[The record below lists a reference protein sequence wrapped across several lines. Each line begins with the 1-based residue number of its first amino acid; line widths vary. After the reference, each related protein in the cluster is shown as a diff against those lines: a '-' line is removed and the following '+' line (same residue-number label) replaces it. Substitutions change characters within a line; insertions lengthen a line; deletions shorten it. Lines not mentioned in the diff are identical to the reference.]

1 MREDLRCARARAGA
15 AVAVYSLGALKRGE
29 EAEGMGVAGSR
40 VILAAPLCPAFWA
53 PINALSCSIGA
64 LLRGQLIVHFFDI
77 LAEG

>member
-40 VILAAPLCPAFWA
+40 VILAAPLAA
-53 PINALSCSIGA
+53 PG
-64 LLRGQLIVHFFDI
+64 F
-77 LAEG
+77 